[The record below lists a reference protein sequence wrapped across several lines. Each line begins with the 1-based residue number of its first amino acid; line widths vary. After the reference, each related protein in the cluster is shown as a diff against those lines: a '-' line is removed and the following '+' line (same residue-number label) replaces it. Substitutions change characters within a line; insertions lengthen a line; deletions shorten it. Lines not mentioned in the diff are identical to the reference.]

1 MKPIMTEPAAD
12 IAADITVDIAGA
24 RILAVDDVPA
34 NLDVLIAAL
43 EGADF
48 SVLVATNGE
57 SALEVAAREMPAL
70 ILLDISLPDIDGIE
84 VCRRLKAAEETR
96 NIPVIFLTA
105 DTTEEQ
111 LIAGFQAGAVD
122 YVTKPYLHHEVMTRL
137 RTHLERATLIH
148 ELAAKNRALESE
160 IAQRQSLDNR
170 LSMLAKRETDRWGV
184 DGFIGQSATMAEIL
198 REIGL
203 LQNASK
209 TSVLVMG
216 ESGTGKELIARAI
229 HAGSERADKPFI
241 AVNCATIPTDLAESL
256 LFGHLAGAFT
266 GAQREQTGYF
276 EMADGGT
283 LFLDEVGTMPAI
295 VQPKLL
301 RVLED
306 GFIRPLGA
314 KADRHVD
321 VRIVS
326 ATNEPAGSM
335 REDLYYRLARFTVT
349 APPLRERKDDIP
361 LLALHFMQMFA
372 IEMGCAPPGYDA
384 EALEALAG
392 YDYPG
397 NVRELKNVVE
407 RAMIES
413 GGHEIT
419 PRHLHLGI
427 AGAGAPPSPS
437 DPPDMPLDDIP
448 LDLAA
453 AEAVLIQRAL
463 DRTSGNVT
471 QAARLL
477 GIDRNKVY
485 RIQAKSKD

>member
-1 MKPIMTEPAAD
+1 
-12 IAADITVDIAGA
+12 
-24 RILAVDDVPA
+24 
-34 NLDVLIAAL
+34 
-43 EGADF
+43 
-48 SVLVATNGE
+48 
-57 SALEVAAREMPAL
+57 
-70 ILLDISLPDIDGIE
+70 
-84 VCRRLKAAEETR
+84 
-96 NIPVIFLTA
+96 
-105 DTTEEQ
+105 
-111 LIAGFQAGAVD
+111 
-122 YVTKPYLHHEVMTRL
+122 
-137 RTHLERATLIH
+137 
-148 ELAAKNRALESE
+148 
-160 IAQRQSLDNR
+160 
-170 LSMLAKRETDRWGV
+170 
-184 DGFIGQSATMAEIL
+184 
-198 REIGL
+198 
-203 LQNASK
+203 
-209 TSVLVMG
+209 G

-229 HAGSERADKPFI
+229 HAGSDRADKPFI
-241 AVNCATIPTDLAESL
+241 AVNCATIPNELAESL

-314 KADRHVD
+314 KSDRHVD

-326 ATNEPAGSM
+326 ATNEPAGST

-349 APPLRERKDDIP
+349 APPLRERKDDVP

-372 IEMGCAPPGYDA
+372 VEMGCAPPGYEGDA
-384 EALEALAG
+384 LKALAE

-413 GGHEIT
+413 GGEQIA

-427 AGAGAPPSPS
+427 AGANTAAAPSATGQT
-437 DPPDMPLDDIP
+437 DVPLEEIP
-448 LDLAA
+448 FDLAA

-463 DRTSGNVT
+463 DKSNGNVT

-477 GIDRNKVY
+477 GVDRNKIY
-485 RIQAKSKD
+485 RIQAKTKD

>member
-1 MKPIMTEPAAD
+1 MTDP
-12 IAADITVDIAGA
+12 VVSIAGA

-34 NLDVLIAAL
+34 NLDVLIATL
-43 EGADF
+43 ETENF
-48 SVLVATNGE
+48 SVLIATNGT
-57 SALEVAAREMPAL
+57 SALEVAAREKPAL

-84 VCRRLKAAEETR
+84 VCRRLKAGEDTR
-96 NIPVIFLTA
+96 DIPVIFLTA
-105 DTTEEQ
+105 DTSEEK

-122 YVTKPYLHHEVMTRL
+122 YVTKPYLHHEVITRL
-137 RTHLERATLIH
+137 RTHLERATLIS
-148 ELAAKNRALESE
+148 ELAAKNRELESE
-160 IAQRQSLDNR
+160 VAQRRSLDNR
-170 LSMLAKRETDRWGV
+170 LSMLAKREADRWGI
-184 DGFIGQSATMAEIL
+184 DGFIGKSATMGEIL

-209 TSVLVMG
+209 TSVLIMG

-241 AVNCATIPTDLAESL
+241 AVNCATIPTELAESL
-256 LFGHLAGAFT
+256 LFGHLTGAFT
-266 GAQREQTGYF
+266 GAQRDQIGYF

-326 ATNEPAGSM
+326 ATNEPAEAM

-349 APPLRERKDDIP
+349 APPLRDRKDDIP

-372 IEMGCAPPGYDA
+372 AEMGTTPPGYNVDA
-384 EALEALAG
+384 LKALTAC
-392 YDYPG
+392 DYTG

-413 GGHEIT
+413 GGQEIE
-419 PRHLHLGI
+419 PMHLHLGTAR
-427 AGAGAPPSPS
+427 AGAGSGPSPS
-437 DPPDMPLDDIP
+437 GQTDMPLDDIP
-448 LDLAA
+448 FDLTA

-463 DRTSGNVT
+463 DKTNGNVT
-471 QAARLL
+471 QAAGLL
-477 GIDRNKVY
+477 GVDRNKVY
-485 RIQAKSKD
+485 RIQAKAKD

>member
-1 MKPIMTEPAAD
+1 MIEGAAG
-12 IAADITVDIAGA
+12 IAGA

-34 NLDVLIAAL
+34 NLDVLIATL
-43 EGADF
+43 EREGF
-48 SVLVATNGE
+48 SVLIATNGQ
-57 SALEVAAREMPAL
+57 SALEVAAREAPAL
-70 ILLDISLPDIDGIE
+70 ILLDISLPDLDGIE
-84 VCRRLKAAEETR
+84 VCKRLKADESTCD
-96 NIPVIFLTA
+96 IPVIFLTA
-105 DTTEEQ
+105 DTSEER

-137 RTHLERATLIH
+137 HTHLERATLIR
-148 ELAAKNRALESE
+148 ELAEKNQELEAE
-160 IAQRQSLDNR
+160 IARGRSLDNR
-170 LSMLAKRETDRWGV
+170 LAMLAKRETDRWGV
-184 DGFIGQSATMAEIL
+184 DGFVGQSATMGEIL

-209 TSVLVMG
+209 TSVLIMG

-229 HAGSERADKPFI
+229 HAGSDRADKPFI
-241 AVNCATIPTDLAESL
+241 AVNCSTIPNELAESL

-283 LFLDEVGTMPAI
+283 LFLDEVGTMPAV

-314 KADRHVD
+314 KSDRHVD
-321 VRIVS
+321 VRVVS
-326 ATNEPAGSM
+326 ATNDPAGSM

-361 LLALHFMQMFA
+361 LLAHHFMQMFA
-372 IEMGCAPPGYDA
+372 VEMGCAPPGYD
-384 EALEALAG
+384 EDALEALAEH
-392 YDYPG
+392 DYPG

-413 GGHEIT
+413 GGEQIA

-427 AGAGAPPSPS
+427 AGANAATASSATGQSVV
-437 DPPDMPLDDIP
+437 PLEEIP

-453 AEAVLIQRAL
+453 AEAVLVQRAL
-463 DRTSGNVT
+463 DKSNGNVT

-485 RIQAKSKD
+485 RIQAKTKD

>member
-1 MKPIMTEPAAD
+1 MTDP
-12 IAADITVDIAGA
+12 VVSIAGA

-34 NLDVLIAAL
+34 NLDVLIATL
-43 EGADF
+43 ETENF
-48 SVLVATNGE
+48 SVLIATNGT
-57 SALEVAAREMPAL
+57 SALEVAAREKPAL

-84 VCRRLKAAEETR
+84 VCRRLKAGEDTR
-96 NIPVIFLTA
+96 DIPVIFLTA
-105 DTTEEQ
+105 DTSEEK

-122 YVTKPYLHHEVMTRL
+122 YVTKPYLHHEVITRL
-137 RTHLERATLIH
+137 RTHLERATLIS
-148 ELAAKNRALESE
+148 ELAAKNRELESE
-160 IAQRQSLDNR
+160 VAQRRSLDNR
-170 LSMLAKRETDRWGV
+170 LSMLAKREADRWGI
-184 DGFIGQSATMAEIL
+184 DGFIGKSATMGEIL

-209 TSVLVMG
+209 TSVLIMG

-241 AVNCATIPTDLAESL
+241 AVNCATIPTELAESL
-256 LFGHLAGAFT
+256 LFGHLTGAFT
-266 GAQREQTGYF
+266 GAQRDQIGYF

-326 ATNEPAGSM
+326 ATNEPAEAM

-349 APPLRERKDDIP
+349 APPLRDRKDDIP

-372 IEMGCAPPGYDA
+372 VEMGTAPPGYSADA
-384 EALEALAG
+384 LKALTAC
-392 YDYPG
+392 DYPG

-413 GGHEIT
+413 GGQEIE
-419 PRHLHLGI
+419 PMHLHLGTAR
-427 AGAGAPPSPS
+427 AGAGSGPSPS
-437 DPPDMPLDDIP
+437 GQTDMPLDDIP
-448 LDLAA
+448 FDLTA

-463 DRTSGNVT
+463 DKTNGNVT
-471 QAARLL
+471 QAAGLL
-477 GIDRNKVY
+477 GVDRNKVY
-485 RIQAKSKD
+485 RIQAKAKD

>member
-1 MKPIMTEPAAD
+1 MTDTGTD
-12 IAADITVDIAGA
+12 IAVDIAGA

-34 NLDVLIAAL
+34 NLDILITAL
-43 EGADF
+43 ENAEF
-48 SVLVATNGE
+48 SVLVATNGT
-57 SALEVAAREMPAL
+57 SALDVAAREAPSL
-70 ILLDISLPDIDGIE
+70 ILLDISLPDMDGIE
-84 VCRRLKAAEETR
+84 VCRRLKASDETR
-96 NIPVIFLTA
+96 DIPVIFLTA
-105 DTTEEQ
+105 DTSEET

-137 RTHLERATLIH
+137 RTHLERATLIRA
-148 ELAAKNRALESE
+148 LAEKNRELESE
-160 IAQRQSLDNR
+160 IAQRRSLDNR

-184 DGFIGQSATMAEIL
+184 DGFIGQSATMGEIL

-229 HAGSERADKPFI
+229 HAGSDRADKPFI
-241 AVNCATIPTDLAESL
+241 AVNCATIPNELAESL

-283 LFLDEVGTMPAI
+283 LFLDEVGTMPAV

-314 KADRHVD
+314 KTDKKVD
-321 VRIVS
+321 VRVVS

-372 IEMGCAPPGYDA
+372 TEMGCAVPGYTAAALDA
-384 EALEALAG
+384 LSG
-392 YDYPG
+392 HDYPG

-413 GGHEIT
+413 GGQEIA
-419 PRHLHLGI
+419 PAHLHLGVG
-427 AGAGAPPSPS
+427 GAGRALS
-437 DPPDMPLDDIP
+437 DTTDLPLEDIP

-463 DRTSGNVT
+463 DRANGNVT

-477 GIDRNKVY
+477 GVDRNKVY
-485 RIQAKSKD
+485 RIQAKAKD

>member
-1 MKPIMTEPAAD
+1 MTEPAV
-12 IAADITVDIAGA
+12 DITGA

-43 EGADF
+43 ETEKF
-48 SVLVATNGE
+48 SVLVATDGT
-57 SALEVAAREMPAL
+57 SALEVAARELPAL
-70 ILLDISLPDIDGIE
+70 ILLDVSLPDLDGIE
-84 VCRRLKAAEETR
+84 VCRRLKAQDDTR
-96 NIPVIFLTA
+96 DIPVIFLTA
-105 DTTEEQ
+105 DTSEER

-122 YVTKPYLHHEVMTRL
+122 YVTKPYLQHEVMTRL
-137 RTHLERATLIH
+137 RTHLERATLLR
-148 ELAAKNRALESE
+148 ELAAKNQELESE
-160 IAQRQSLDNR
+160 IAQRRSLDNR

-184 DGFIGQSATMAEIL
+184 DGFIGQSATMGEIL

-209 TSVLVMG
+209 TSVLIMG

-229 HAGSERADKPFI
+229 HAGSDRADRPFI
-241 AVNCATIPTDLAESL
+241 TVNCSTIPNELAESL

-266 GAQREQTGYF
+266 GAQGSQTGYF

-283 LFLDEVGTMPAI
+283 LFLDEVGTTPAAI
-295 VQPKLL
+295 QPKLL

-306 GFIRPLGA
+306 GYIRPLGA
-314 KADRHVD
+314 KSDRKVD
-321 VRIVS
+321 VRILS
-326 ATNEPAGSM
+326 ATNEPAGAL

-361 LLALHFMQMFA
+361 LLAQHFMQMFSD
-372 IEMGCAPPGYDA
+372 EMGTPPAGISKKA
-384 EALEALAG
+384 MEALSAYG
-392 YDYPG
+392 YPG
-397 NVRELKNVVE
+397 NVRELKNVIE

-413 GGHEIT
+413 GGQEIM
-419 PRHLHLGI
+419 PSHLRLGI
-427 AGAGAPPSPS
+427 AGAEPSPS
-437 DPPDMPLDDIP
+437 GAADITVEELP

-477 GIDRNKVY
+477 GVDRNKVY
-485 RIQAKSKD
+485 RIQAKAKD

>member
-1 MKPIMTEPAAD
+1 MKPNMTDPA
-12 IAADITVDIAGA
+12 VNIAGA

-34 NLDVLIAAL
+34 NLDILIATL
-43 EGADF
+43 ENENF
-48 SVLVATNGE
+48 SVLVATTGQ
-57 SALEVAAREMPAL
+57 SALDVAAREIPVL

-84 VCRRLKAAEETR
+84 VCRRLKANEETR
-96 NIPVIFLTA
+96 DIPVIFLTA
-105 DTTEEQ
+105 DTSEER

-137 RTHLERATLIH
+137 RTHLERAMLIS
-148 ELAAKNRALESE
+148 ELAAKNQELESE
-160 IAQRQSLDNR
+160 IAQRRSLDNR
-170 LSMLAKRETDRWGV
+170 LSMLAKRETDRWGI
-184 DGFIGQSATMAEIL
+184 DGFVGQSATMGEIL

-229 HAGSERADKPFI
+229 HAGSDRADKPFI
-241 AVNCATIPTDLAESL
+241 AVNCATIPNELAESL

-314 KADRHVD
+314 KADKRVD

-326 ATNEPAGSM
+326 ATNAPAGSM

-372 IEMGCAPPGYDA
+372 VEMGCAPPGYA
-384 EALEALAG
+384 AAALEALAE

-413 GGHEIT
+413 GGQEIA
-419 PRHLHLGI
+419 PAHLHLGMGA
-427 AGAGAPPSPS
+427 AGGAPS
-437 DPPDMPLDDIP
+437 DTNDMPLDDIP

-463 DRTSGNVT
+463 DRTNGNVT

-485 RIQAKSKD
+485 RIQAKTKD

>member
-1 MKPIMTEPAAD
+1 MTEPVID
-12 IAADITVDIAGA
+12 IGGA

-34 NLDVLIAAL
+34 NLDVLIATL
-43 EGADF
+43 EAADF
-48 SVLVATNGE
+48 SMLIATSGE

-70 ILLDISLPDIDGIE
+70 ILLDIAMPGMDGIE
-84 VCRRLKAAEETR
+84 VCRRLKEAEATR
-96 NIPVIFLTA
+96 HIPVIFLTA
-105 DTTEEQ
+105 DTSEEK
-111 LIAGFQAGAVD
+111 LTAAFRAGAVD
-122 YVTKPYLHHEVMTRL
+122 YVTKPFLQGEVLTRL
-137 RTHLERATLIH
+137 RTHLERAMLMN
-148 ELAAKNRALESE
+148 ELAAKNRALEEE
-160 IAQRQSLDNR
+160 IAQRRILDNR
-170 LSMLAKRETDRWGV
+170 LSMLAERETERWGI
-184 DGFIGQSATMAEIL
+184 DGFIGQSATMKEIL

-203 LQNASK
+203 LQNASS
-209 TSVLVMG
+209 TSVLIMG

-229 HAGSERADKPFI
+229 HAGSNRADRPFI
-241 AVNCATIPTDLAESL
+241 AINCATIPTELAESQ

-266 GAQREQTGYF
+266 GAQRDQTGYF

-283 LFLDEVGTMPAI
+283 LFLDEIGTMPAI

-314 KADRHVD
+314 KADKRVD

-326 ATNEPAGSM
+326 ATNEPASAF

-349 APPLRERKDDIP
+349 APPLRDRKDDIP

-372 IEMGCAPPGYDA
+372 VEMGTSSPGYTPDA
-384 EALEALAG
+384 LDTLVEHT
-392 YDYPG
+392 YPG

-413 GGHEIT
+413 GGAEIAPVHLRLGNLPDAPSAT
-419 PRHLHLGI
+419 PN
-427 AGAGAPPSPS
+427 AGALDDLPL
-437 DPPDMPLDDIP
+437 DMPF
-448 LDLAA
+448 DLAE
-453 AEAVLIQRAL
+453 AEALLIRRAL
-463 DRTSGNVT
+463 DRADGNVT

-485 RIQAKSKD
+485 RIQAKAQD

>member
-1 MKPIMTEPAAD
+1 MTDAD
-12 IAADITVDIAGA
+12 PDSAVEIAGA

-34 NLDVLIAAL
+34 NLDILISAL
-43 EGADF
+43 ENAEF
-48 SVLVATNGE
+48 SVLVATNGM
-57 SALEVAAREMPAL
+57 SALDVAARETPSL

-84 VCRRLKAAEETR
+84 VCRRLKANEETR
-96 NIPVIFLTA
+96 DIPVIFLTA
-105 DTTEEQ
+105 DTSEER

-122 YVTKPYLHHEVMTRL
+122 YVTKPYLHQEVMTRL
-137 RTHLERATLIH
+137 RTHLERATLIGALATKNQ
-148 ELAAKNRALESE
+148 ELEAE
-160 IAQRQSLDNR
+160 IARGRSLDNR
-170 LSMLAKRETDRWGV
+170 LSMLAKHETDRWGV
-184 DGFIGQSATMAEIL
+184 DGFVGQSATMGEIL

-209 TSVLVMG
+209 TSVLIMG

-229 HAGSERADKPFI
+229 HAGSDRADKPFI
-241 AVNCATIPTDLAESL
+241 AVSCATIPNELAESL

-283 LFLDEVGTMPAI
+283 LFLDEVGTMPAV

-314 KADRHVD
+314 KTDKQVD
-321 VRIVS
+321 VRVVS
-326 ATNEPAGSM
+326 ATNEPAESM
-335 REDLYYRLARFTVT
+335 REDVYYRLARFTVT
-349 APPLRERKDDIP
+349 APPLRERRDDIP

-372 IEMGCAPPGYDA
+372 TEMGIAPPGYSADA
-384 EALEALAG
+384 LDTLAG

-413 GGHEIT
+413 GGQEIA
-419 PRHLHLGI
+419 PGHLHLGV
-427 AGAGAPPSPS
+427 AGGGPS
-437 DPPDMPLDDIP
+437 DTRDLPLEDIP
-448 LDLAA
+448 LDLAE
-453 AEAVLIQRAL
+453 AEALLIQRAL
-463 DRTSGNVT
+463 DRANGNVT

-477 GIDRNKVY
+477 GVDRNKVY
-485 RIQAKSKD
+485 RIQAKAKE